1 VANIEELRFPT
12 GIGRVTRGEC
22 PMGAFTPMGCMLC
35 EYGHMLAC
43 HYPMTCDE
51 ADCGLYDETEE
62 E

>member
-1 VANIEELRFPT
+1 
-12 GIGRVTRGEC
+12 
-22 PMGAFTPMGCMLC
+22 MGAFTPMGCMLC